1 MCNSDHFCFTVMYL
15 NLNVSMYAYIGA
27 VHCTVVM
34 LVMLLFLST
43 LPQSKPVQLT
53 ILYTVFSIVF

>member
-1 MCNSDHFCFTVMYL
+1 MYNSDHFCFTVLYL

-27 VHCTVVM
+27 VVM
-34 LVMLLFLST
+34 LVTLLFLST
-43 LPQSKPVQLT
+43 LRQSKPVQLT

>member
-1 MCNSDHFCFTVMYL
+1 MCNSDHFCFIVLYL

-27 VHCTVVM
+27 VVM
-34 LVMLLFLST
+34 LVTLLFLST
-43 LPQSKPVQLT
+43 LRQSKPVQLT